1 MNAKASQA
9 TRATQRRYDRLA
21 PFYDR
26 LDRMGQP
33 GWRRRVFQETVG
45 QVLEIGVGTG
55 KNFPFYKP
63 GTSVTAVDISPRMLE
78 VARRKLDAA
87 RQKNPGS
94 GEGIGDGG
102 PVPVKLMLTDAQ
114 SLPFP
119 DASFDCAVATFV
131 FCSVPDPVLG
141 LQEIRRVLAPGGR
154 LVLLEHMRRDDRI
167 VGPLMDLLNP
177 LVVRM
182 VGANINRR
190 TVENVRK
197 ADFAVDQVDDLSMN
211 IVKLILAHRD

>member
-1 MNAKASQA
+1 MSIKATQ
-9 TRATQRRYDRLA
+9 ATQRRYDRLA

-26 LDRMGQP
+26 LDRIGRP
-33 GWRRRVFQETVG
+33 DWRRRVFGETAG

-55 KNFPFYKP
+55 KNFPFYKL
-63 GTSVTAVDISPRMLE
+63 GTSITAVDVSPRMLE
-78 VARRKLDAA
+78 IARRKLT
-87 RQKNPGS
+87 K
-94 GEGIGDGG
+94 GEGIGDGS

-114 SLPFP
+114 SLPFS

-141 LQEIRRVLAPGGR
+141 LEEIRRVLAPGGK

-182 VGANINRR
+182 MGANINRR

-197 ADFAVDQVDDLSMN
+197 AGFVVDQVDDLSMN
-211 IVKLILAHRD
+211 IVKLIQAHRS